1 MTKILRRIGIA
12 ALSAFCPALVLC
24 SLAIFPAGAVAQTY
38 PTKPMRIVVTNAPGS
53 GTDVMGRLI
62 GGELSDALDQ
72 PIVIDNRVGASGRI
86 GVEVAARSAPDGYT
100 LLLLTSSNAV
110 ASAMY
115 ENVKYDLVKYFSPIS
130 LVGTTPFILVVN
142 PSLKATSIKE
152 LVALAKSRPG
162 VLQYGQGSE
171 ANHLSAEIFKF
182 MTGSDI
188 LNVPYKGSAAA
199 LTGTLAGE
207 VHMTFQSVPAVAPM
221 IKSGK
226 LRALG
231 VTSAKRT
238 PLVPDMPA
246 ISEFVP
252 GYEYSGW
259 YALVAPAKTPPPIIS
274 KLHAE
279 VIKALNKPAMRER
292 LTVVGVDTL
301 GTSSQECET
310 YLKAQMEKM
319 RQAVKISGAR
329 AEN

>member
-1 MTKILRRIGIA
+1 MTKILRKIGIA
-12 ALSAFCPALVLC
+12 ALSAFCSALVLC
-24 SLAIFPAGAVAQTY
+24 SVAIFPAKAAAQTY
-38 PTKPMRIVVTNAPGS
+38 PTKPMRIVVPNVPGS
-53 GTDVMGRLI
+53 GTDVIARLI
-62 GGELSDALDQ
+62 GGELSEALGQ
-72 PIVIDNRVGASGRI
+72 QIVIDNRAGASGRI

-100 LLLLTSSNAV
+100 LLLLTSSNAIV
-110 ASAMY
+110 SAMY
-115 ENVKYDLVKYFSPIS
+115 ENLKYDLVKDFSPIS
-130 LVGTTPFILVVN
+130 LMGTTPFVLVVN

-182 MTGSDI
+182 MTGSEI
-188 LNVPYKGSAAA
+188 LNVPYKGSASA

-207 VHMTFQSVPAVAPM
+207 VHMTFQSIPAVLPM
-221 IKSGK
+221 VKSGK

-238 PLVPDMPA
+238 PMVPDVPA

-259 YALVAPAKTPPPIIS
+259 YMLVAPAKTPPPIIS

-279 VIKALNKPAMRER
+279 VVKALNNPAMRER
-292 LTVVGVDTL
+292 LTVLGVDTL
-301 GTSSQECET
+301 GTSPQECET
-310 YLKAQMEKM
+310 YLQAQVEQMK
-319 RQAVKISGAR
+319 QAVKVSGAR
-329 AEN
+329 PEN